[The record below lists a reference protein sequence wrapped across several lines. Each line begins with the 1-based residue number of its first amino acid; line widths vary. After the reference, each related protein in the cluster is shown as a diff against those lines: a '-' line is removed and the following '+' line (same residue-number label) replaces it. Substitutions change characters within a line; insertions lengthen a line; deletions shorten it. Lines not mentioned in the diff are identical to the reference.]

1 MQLRV
6 TDVAGNVADQYA
18 AWNGVAQI
26 GSATFTIIGIVLI
39 AMTLH

>member
-1 MQLRV
+1 MHLRV

-18 AWNGVAQI
+18 AWNGVGQI
-26 GSATFTIIGIVLI
+26 GITTFTIIWIVLI